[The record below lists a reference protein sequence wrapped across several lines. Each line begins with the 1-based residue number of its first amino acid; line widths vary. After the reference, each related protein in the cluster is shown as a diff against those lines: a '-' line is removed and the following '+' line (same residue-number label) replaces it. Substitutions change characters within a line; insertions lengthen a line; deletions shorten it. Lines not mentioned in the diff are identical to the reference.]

1 MYISWLGTGTAWV
14 NSVAYAIELVQTELI
29 CHLHWNTEL
38 HQPTQSAPVNS
49 SWCIELRVLTLNPVK
64 NMIIEVTFNHD
75 LFFLLPVSV
84 GVDDVQL
91 AQVLNFF
98 PLQH

>member
-1 MYISWLGTGTAWV
+1 M
-14 NSVAYAIELVQTELI
+14 
-29 CHLHWNTEL
+29 
-38 HQPTQSAPVNS
+38 
-49 SWCIELRVLTLNPVK
+49 LTLNPVK